1 MNKRLMVLDLIC
13 YGAFPFLIWNYGR
26 EPLGDYLAILL
37 STVPGF
43 IYTVYRFV
51 KEKQLNIAGLFII
64 TSLLISTAVNL
75 LSTSASNMLWN
86 QVYLGFGF
94 GMVFLITTIIRKP
107 LALYLAVDVAY
118 LQGYPREDS
127 RRLYKSKGLF
137 LWFQLI
143 NLLFVFRAL
152 FLNSLKA
159 YLVQSYG
166 ADGYGKVIIY
176 MNISGWVFS
185 GLIFLAF
192 LFVSNKI
199 MQYLEHL
206 GNEKKESS
214 ASTDA

>member
-1 MNKRLMVLDLIC
+1 MNKRLMFLDLIC
-13 YGAFPFLIWNYGR
+13 YGAIPFLIWNYGR

-51 KEKQLNIAGLFII
+51 KEKQLNIAGLFVI
-64 TSLLISTAVNL
+64 TSLLISTTVNL
-75 LSTSASNMLWN
+75 LSTSANNMLWN
-86 QVYLGFGF
+86 QVYLGLSF
-94 GMVFLITTIIRKP
+94 GMVFLFSTLIKKP
-107 LALYLAVDVAY
+107 LALYFAVDVAY

-127 RRLYKSKGLF
+127 RRLFKSTGLF

-159 YLVQSYG
+159 SLIQSYG
-166 ADGYGKVIIY
+166 PDGYDKVIIY
-176 MNISGWVFS
+176 MNISGWVFT

-199 MQYLEHL
+199 AQYLKQLED
-206 GNEKKESS
+206 EKRESS
-214 ASTDA
+214 AGVEA